1 MTAWRDDLSPAA
13 QADADRLIDSALTI
27 ARANL
32 ARASEFEP
40 FAILVDEGGR
50 LLGTDWDTSALGK
63 HPEIEDVIAA
73 ALLQLREIGRTSR
86 ATALVTNSRLAREKT
101 DAIEVL
107 FEHRE
112 GVALVV
118 LLPYKRARFGPNIE
132 FGELSAFPGSREVW
146 RSGG

>member
-13 QADADRLIDSALTI
+13 HADVDRLIDSALTI

-40 FAILVDEGGR
+40 FAIVVADDGR

-73 ALLQLREIGRTSR
+73 ALVQLRHIGRTSR
-86 ATALVTNSRLAREKT
+86 ATALVTNSRLARERT
-101 DAIEVL
+101 DAVEVRL
-107 FEHRE
+107 EHRD
-112 GVALVV
+112 GIALVV

-132 FGELSAFPGSREVW
+132 FGQLSAFTGTREVW
-146 RSGG
+146 P